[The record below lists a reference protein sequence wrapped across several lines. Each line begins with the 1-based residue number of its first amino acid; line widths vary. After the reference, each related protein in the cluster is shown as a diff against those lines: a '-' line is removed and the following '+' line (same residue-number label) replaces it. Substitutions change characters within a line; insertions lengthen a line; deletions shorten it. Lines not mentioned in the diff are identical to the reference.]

1 MNEALR
7 KELERYYLH
16 NCYGDLRDSE
26 SVKSAH
32 SACYASMGP
41 LKRLDKKLFDSLEM
55 AMCDSEIA
63 HELQGF
69 LRGYE
74 HCLTM
79 LGLNNEKPSC
89 Q

>member
-7 KELERYYLH
+7 KELERYCIH
-16 NCYGDLRDSE
+16 SDLRDSE
-26 SVKSAH
+26 AVKAAH
-32 SACYASMGP
+32 NACYASMGP
-41 LKRLDKKLFDSLEM
+41 LKRLDKELFDSLEM
-55 AMCDSEIA
+55 AMLESEIA

-79 LGLNNEKPSC
+79 LGLNNEKPSR

>member
-7 KELERYYLH
+7 KELERYYIH
-16 NCYGDLRDSE
+16 DAYGNLRDGKA
-26 SVKSAH
+26 VKAAH
-32 SACYASMGP
+32 NACYASMGP